1 MTRETLQRP
10 PPAPVVHAGRWVWT
24 NLFGSLGNSV
34 LTVIVLWILYRVVS
48 RFVDWAFLSATV
60 APATIRDCID
70 NGGACWA
77 FIQAKWRL
85 ILFGTFPYEE
95 QWRPALALVL
105 LAALIVASCVPA
117 CWATRERS
125 RWMGG
130 VWLLGLGLII
140 LLMAGGLV
148 LSPVEIRLWSGLP
161 LTVMLA
167 ALGMVGCFVLSLL
180 LALGRRSEMPV
191 VRWTCIVYIEVI
203 RGVPL
208 ISLLFMANIMLPL
221 LLPQDVTIPNIVR
234 AQLAFIMF
242 FSAYMAE
249 TVRGGLQAIPVG
261 QYAAAK
267 ALGMGYWSTMAY
279 VVLPQALRITIPSM
293 VNLFIA
299 GFKDTSLV
307 IVISMLDLLGTAN
320 AAKSDT
326 EWLGLFV
333 EAYFFIAVI
342 YLVVCASMSWYS
354 RWLERRIT
362 TRQSSAGPARLAEAT
377 AP

>member
-1 MTRETLQRP
+1 MAMHP
-10 PPAPVVHAGRWVWT
+10 IGAPAQTPDLLPRAARWIWI

-34 LTVIVLWILYRVVS
+34 LTLIVCWILYS
-48 RFVDWAFLSATV
+48 AISNFIEWAFLNATLG
-60 APATIRDCID
+60 PATIRECID

-77 FIQAKWRL
+77 FIQNKWRL
-85 ILFGTFPYEE
+85 ILFGTYPYDQ
-95 QWRPALALVL
+95 QWRPALSLVL
-105 LAALIVASCVPA
+105 LTGLIVASCFPA
-117 CWATRERS
+117 IWNTRDRK

-140 LLMAGGLV
+140 LLMVGGLGLPEV
-148 LSPVEIRLWSGLP
+148 AVRTWSGLP

-167 ALGMVGCFVLSLL
+167 VLGMVGCFVLSIV
-180 LALGRRSEMPV
+180 LALGRRSRMPV
-191 VRWTCIVYIEVI
+191 VRWVCIVYIEIV

-208 ISLLFMANIMLPL
+208 ISLLFMANIMLPF
-221 LLPQDVTIPNIVR
+221 LLPPDVTIPNLLR

-242 FSAYMAE
+242 FAAYMAE
-249 TVRGGLQAIPVG
+249 TVRGGLQAIPMG
-261 QYAAAK
+261 QYSAAK
-267 ALGMGYWSTMAY
+267 ALGMGYWQTMAY
-279 VVLPQALRITIPSM
+279 VVLPQALRVTIPSM

-320 AAKSDT
+320 AAKVDP

-342 YLVVCASMSWYS
+342 YLSVCASMSWYS
-354 RWLERRIT
+354 RWLERRLA
-362 TRQSSAGPARLAEAT
+362 TRQLRVDMP
-377 AP
+377 